1 MSSTKTTSTL
11 KPLILVTLSGFLL
24 IALAF
29 ALYVSFF
36 MLQELMGNE
45 GSRYGFVSAYRAS
58 YGIIWSIFGLI
69 AYKLKLPDWLK
80 AGFLTASIGTLLV
93 TFSVNHYQSMTQI
106 LLFAGFV
113 TAIVLFI
120 LIKTKRK
127 WYHFYAL
134 SLALFAVLAYM

>member
-1 MSSTKTTSTL
+1 VSTKKTTSIL
-11 KPLILVTLSGFLL
+11 KPLILVTLSGLLL
-24 IALAF
+24 ITSAF
-29 ALYVSFF
+29 VLYVSFF
-36 MLQELMGNE
+36 LLQESMGNE
-45 GSRYGFVSAYRAS
+45 GSRYGFVSTYRAS
-58 YGIIWSIFGLI
+58 YGIIWSIIGLV

-113 TAIVLFI
+113 TAIVLFL

-134 SLALFAVLAYM
+134 SLALLAVLAYM

>member
-1 MSSTKTTSTL
+1 MSTKKTTSIL

-24 IALAF
+24 IAFAF

-36 MLQELMGNE
+36 LLQESMGNE
-45 GSRYGFVSAYRAS
+45 GSRYGFVSIYRAS
-58 YGIIWSIFGLI
+58 YGVIWGIIGLI

-80 AGFLTASIGTLLV
+80 AGFLTASTGTLLV
-93 TFSVNHYQSMTQI
+93 TFSVNHYQSITQI

-113 TAIVLFI
+113 TAIILFL

-134 SLALFAVLAYM
+134 SLALLAVLAYM